1 MLNTEIWSSVSIYP
15 SNLNCDNS
23 GNNFAYNIDWFQSI
37 LVDKHYLSLFC
48 AGNILLQNLYLS
60 FKNVFLNLP
69 THQEI
74 SRLFDQRFYF
84 FKVETF
90 LPSRPPPRKKIISA
104 IVKFFKFES
113 TLLQL
118 DFPTKKL
125 RMV

>member
-90 LPSRPPPRKKIISA
+90 LPSRPPPKKNYFCDRQI
-104 IVKFFKFES
+104 
-113 TLLQL
+113 L
-118 DFPTKKL
+118 
-125 RMV
+125 